1 MRTQPMDFY
10 TLSEASFCKTDS
22 SRLHSS
28 SKFGVNTPRPR
39 LVRIS
44 SAVQKRPLSNSSNPN
59 LGTLVNY
66 EAFVKVTDE
75 THAKSYQFNGAT
87 GSFKIEKG
95 ASVVVVVDQST
106 IRIDGRYRPEATVEY
121 IDVISSDVNAPR
133 GGAHAGAVSFVA
145 EANMKVIIRIYY
157 NPIYYPGLN

>member
-1 MRTQPMDFY
+1 M
-10 TLSEASFCKTDS
+10 
-22 SRLHSS
+22 
-28 SKFGVNTPRPR
+28 
-39 LVRIS
+39 
-44 SAVQKRPLSNSSNPN
+44 NPN

-66 EAFVKVTDE
+66 EALVKVTDE

-121 IDVISSDVNAPR
+121 IDVISSDVNTPR

-157 NPIYYPGLN
+157 NPIYYPGLNQ

>member
-1 MRTQPMDFY
+1 M
-10 TLSEASFCKTDS
+10 
-22 SRLHSS
+22 
-28 SKFGVNTPRPR
+28 
-39 LVRIS
+39 
-44 SAVQKRPLSNSSNPN
+44 NPN

-121 IDVISSDVNAPR
+121 IDVIA
-133 GGAHAGAVSFVA
+133 A
-145 EANMKVIIRIYY
+145 M
-157 NPIYYPGLN
+157 